1 MQDKK
6 IVTVFGMLNEKD
18 YEKSLEEI
26 CRISDELIITSV
38 PSVRQTSFEEIYKT
52 AKMYKNDTVFIEDNF
67 DAIEYAVRS
76 KNGSFSVL
84 IAGSLYLAGNVRK
97 FAENF

>member
-1 MQDKK
+1 
-6 IVTVFGMLNEKD
+6 MLNEKD

-52 AKMYKNDTVFIEDNF
+52 AKMYKKDTVFIEDNF
-67 DAIEYAVRS
+67 DAIEYAVSS
-76 KNGSFSVL
+76 KNGVFSVL

-97 FAENF
+97 FVENF